1 MNPLWLDAVVLLTTG
16 SSVCAGT
23 LVDTEGSVLT
33 AYHCVANGLP
43 SSVELHDGR
52 VLRGRTVAADPEH
65 DLALVVLIEAP
76 QDVAPLRLADA
87 PPVQG
92 SEVWAIGH
100 PFASAASG
108 ALEGTLV
115 WSVTRGVISAA
126 GSNFLQTDAALNP
139 GNSGGPLIS
148 GDGRLVGVV
157 SRKLAGDNVAFA
169 THASFAAAI
178 LRDRPRP
185 SVLGGT
191 YGLAAALVPLH
202 DGAYALTAEI
212 GVVARE
218 RVWARLQVGGG
229 LGSDPTMCVR
239 PALGLRQRLGG
250 GPLSTAFDLGA
261 AWTAE
266 APTEPEIVGRLTLAG
281 VGLGGMW
288 VPGANRWGVELSASL
303 PFHGVW

>member
-16 SSVCAGT
+16 PSVCAGT
-23 LVDTEGSVLT
+23 LVDAEGSVLT
-33 AYHCVANGLP
+33 AYHCVANGLA

-52 VLRGRTVAADPEH
+52 VLRGRTVAADPAH
-65 DLALVVLIEAP
+65 DLAVVQLNEPPPDLASLP
-76 QDVAPLRLADA
+76 VADA
-87 PPVQG
+87 PPDQG

-108 ALEGTLV
+108 ELEGTLV
-115 WSVTRGVISAA
+115 WSVSRGVISAV

-139 GNSGGPLIS
+139 GNSGGPLIRA
-148 GDGRLVGVV
+148 DGQLVGVV

-169 THASFAAAI
+169 THASFATAI

-185 SVLGGT
+185 VALGGT

-202 DGAYALTAEI
+202 DGAYALTAEV

-229 LGSDPTMCVR
+229 LGSDPRLCVR
-239 PALGLRQRLGG
+239 PAVGLRQRLGG
-250 GPLSTAFDLGA
+250 GPLSTALDLGA
-261 AWTAE
+261 AWTPE
-266 APTEPEIVGRLTLAG
+266 APTEPELVGRLTLAG

-288 VPGANRWGVELSASL
+288 VPGADRWGVELSASL